1 MRFFVRKKK
10 TRARRKKKEKGSSSK
25 KTHRMRDLYK
35 QSMQRRNSLA
45 SLSILANENDQ
56 IETSIIKKIGQAN
69 LLITTC

>member
-1 MRFFVRKKK
+1 
-10 TRARRKKKEKGSSSK
+10 
-25 KTHRMRDLYK
+25 MRDLYK